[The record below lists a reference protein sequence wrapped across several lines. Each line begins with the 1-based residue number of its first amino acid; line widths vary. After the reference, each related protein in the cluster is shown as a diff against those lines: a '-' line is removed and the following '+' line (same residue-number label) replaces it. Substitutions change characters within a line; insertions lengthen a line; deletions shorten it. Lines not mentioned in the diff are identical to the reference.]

1 MLLSLMHS
9 LSQQIFLGFLLGV
22 LCNDFYKIEVH
33 IRHISVF
40 QDLVG
45 GDTRPTYKNSL
56 CHNKKQSHNG
66 TVMLRFQMSRCQ
78 GPTGLCLDV
87 H

>member
-1 MLLSLMHS
+1 MFLSLIHS

-22 LCNDFYKIEVH
+22 LCNDVYKIEVH

-45 GDTRPTYKNSL
+45 GDTRPTYKE
-56 CHNKKQSHNG
+56 
-66 TVMLRFQMSRCQ
+66 FIMSQ
-78 GPTGLCLDV
+78 QKAVTYEYSNAEIPNE
-87 H
+87 